1 MTKKKI
7 EKALADIGEK
17 PFKIVFYDTTDSTNT
32 RAKEYAKQS
41 TERENLIFV
50 ANHQTNGRGRL
61 GRSFVSNEG
70 AGIYLSILTYPDE
83 SGADAT
89 AVTAR
94 AAVALARAI
103 DSLAGTKTQIKWVN
117 DIVLGGKKLAGIL
130 TESEMLENGKIG
142 YLVVGM
148 GINVYKN
155 AISEEISDIATS
167 IESEVGSA
175 PDRSRL
181 VAKIISE
188 FFRESN
194 DYLDEYRARSLVIG
208 KKVTVIKPTEQY
220 EATVVGI
227 NDDFSLQIQR
237 DGKEE
242 RLFTGEISIRI

>member
-1 MTKKKI
+1 MTEEKI

-32 RAKEYAKQS
+32 RAKEYAKKCNS
-41 TERENLIFV
+41 RENVIFV
-50 ANHQTNGRGRL
+50 ANHQTAGRGRL

-70 AGIYLSILTYPDE
+70 AGIYLSILTYPYE

-103 DSLAGTKTQIKWVN
+103 DSLCGTESQIKWVN
-117 DIVLGGKKLAGIL
+117 DIFLGGKKLAGIL
-130 TESEMLENGKIG
+130 TEAEMLENGKIG

-155 AISEEISDIATS
+155 AISDEISDIATS
-167 IESEVGSA
+167 IESEIGSA
-175 PDRSRL
+175 PDRNNL

-188 FFRESN
+188 FFHESN

-208 KKVTVIKPTEQY
+208 KAVTVIKATESY
-220 EATVVGI
+220 EATVLGI

>member
-7 EKALADIGEK
+7 EKVLADIGEK

-41 TERENLIFV
+41 TERENVIFV

-83 SGADAT
+83 KGADAT

-94 AAVALARAI
+94 ASVALARAI
-103 DSLAGTKTQIKWVN
+103 DSLVGTKTQIKWVN
-117 DIVLGGKKLAGIL
+117 DIFLGGKKLAGIL
-130 TESEMLENGKIG
+130 TEAEMLENGKIG

-155 AISEEISDIATS
+155 AISEEISGIATS
-167 IESEVGSA
+167 IESEAGSA

-194 DYLDEYRARSLVIG
+194 DYLEEYRARSLVID
-208 KKVTVIKPTEQY
+208 KSVTVIKPAEQY
-220 EATVVGI
+220 EATVLGI
-227 NDDFSLQIQR
+227 NNDFSLQIKR

>member
-1 MTKKKI
+1 MTKEKI
-7 EKALADIGEK
+7 EKALADIGNPPIK
-17 PFKIVFYDTTDSTNT
+17 VVFYDTTDSTNT
-32 RAKEYAKQS
+32 RAKEYARQ
-41 TERENLIFV
+41 TRERENVIFV
-50 ANHQTNGRGRL
+50 ANHQTAGRGRL
-61 GRSFVSNEG
+61 GRSFVSKEG

-117 DIVLGGKKLAGIL
+117 DIFLGGKKLAGIL
-130 TESEMLENGKIG
+130 TEAEMLENGKIG

-155 AISEEISDIATS
+155 AISDEISGIATS
-167 IESEVGSA
+167 IESETDSA
-175 PDRSRL
+175 PDRNLL
-181 VAKIISE
+181 VASIVKE
-188 FFRESN
+188 
-194 DYLDEYRARSLVIG
+194 YLTSTDDCLADYRAKSLVIG
-208 KKVTVIKPTEQY
+208 KSVKVIKPTEQY
-220 EATVVGI
+220 EATVIGI

>member
-7 EKALADIGEK
+7 EKALADIGNLPIK
-17 PFKIVFYDTTDSTNT
+17 VVFYDTTDSTNT
-32 RAKEYAKQS
+32 RAKEYAK
-41 TERENLIFV
+41 TAADRETVIFV
-50 ANHQTNGRGRL
+50 ANHQSAGRGRL
-61 GRSFVSNEG
+61 GRSFISNED
-70 AGIYLSILTYPDE
+70 AGIYLSILTYPDK

-94 AAVALARAI
+94 AAVALARAV

-117 DIVLGGKKLAGIL
+117 DIFLGGKKLAGIL
-130 TESEMLENGKIG
+130 TEAEMLENGKIG

-167 IESEVGSA
+167 IESEINTA
-175 PDRSRL
+175 IDRSKL
-181 VAKIISE
+181 TAEIIRQY
-188 FFRESN
+188 FAWDSN
-194 DYLDEYRARSLVIG
+194 YLDEYRARSLVIG
-208 KKVTVIKPTEQY
+208 KRVTVIKPTEQY

>member
-1 MTKKKI
+1 MTKEKI
-7 EKALADIGEK
+7 EQALADIGNLPIK
-17 PFKIVFYDTTDSTNT
+17 VVFYDTTDSTNT
-32 RAKEYAKQS
+32 RAKEYAK
-41 TERENLIFV
+41 TAADRETVIFV
-50 ANHQTNGRGRL
+50 ANHQSAGRGRL
-61 GRSFVSNEG
+61 GRSFVSKEG
-70 AGIYLSILTYPDE
+70 AGIYLSILTYPDK

-94 AAVALARAI
+94 AAVALARAV

-117 DIVLGGKKLAGIL
+117 DIFLGGKKLAGIL
-130 TESEMLENGKIG
+130 TEAEMLENGKIG

-167 IESEVGSA
+167 IESEINTA
-175 PDRSRL
+175 IDRSKL
-181 VAKIISE
+181 TAEIIRQYFVE
-188 FFRESN
+188 DSN
-194 DYLDEYRARSLVIG
+194 YLDEYRARSLVIG
-208 KKVTVIKPTEQY
+208 KRVTVIKPTEQY